1 MAVRPGSS
9 REPRWCPDEAAA
21 RHCGLTGEK
30 RVTPVCWTSL
40 STAQL
45 TARAWDLG
53 KGLLPGPFGSPG
65 ATALAG
71 SDDCLNQRGVPG
83 GGLGG
88 YFPGKPGELA
98 AIGQQRGGAVST
110 SAPGS
115 ACGRGRPGRSG
126 AGRLVDVAVVEEVR
140 QLVL

>member
-1 MAVRPGSS
+1 VRPGSS
-9 REPRWCPDEAAA
+9 REPQWCPDEAAA
-21 RHCGLTGEK
+21 QHCGLTSEK

-45 TARAWDLG
+45 TARAWDQG
-53 KGLLPGPFGSPG
+53 KGLLPEPLGSPG

-71 SDDCLNQRGVPG
+71 SDDCLKQLGVPG

-88 YFPGKPGELA
+88 YFLDKPGKLA
-98 AIGQQRGGAVST
+98 AIRQQRRGAVST
-110 SAPGS
+110 PAPGS

-126 AGRLVDVAVVEEVR
+126 AGRLIDVAVV
-140 QLVL
+140 

>member
-9 REPRWCPDEAAA
+9 REPQRCSNEAAA
-21 RHCGLTGEK
+21 QYCGLTGEK

-45 TARAWDLG
+45 TARAWDQG
-53 KGLLPGPFGSPG
+53 KGPLPEPFGDPG
-65 ATALAG
+65 ATALVG
-71 SDDCLNQRGVPG
+71 SDDCLKQLGVPG

-88 YFPGKPGELA
+88 YFLDKPGKLA
-98 AIGQQRGGAVST
+98 AIRHPTQGAVST
-110 SAPGS
+110 LAPGS

-126 AGRLVDVAVVEEVR
+126 AGRLIDAAVV
-140 QLVL
+140 